1 MSPMKILL
9 IYPEFP
15 DTFWGYKH
23 TLKFIRK
30 KAAYPPLGLLT
41 LGAMLPQE
49 WPKRLID
56 LNVRKL
62 TEKDLSWADCAFISG
77 INVQRDS
84 ARQII
89 SLCKEA
95 GLRVVAGG
103 PIFTTEYK
111 HFDKVDHFVLN
122 EAELTLPPFLSEL
135 NNGCAKRV
143 YKTSDFADL
152 HETPPPLWELADLSQ
167 YASMTIQFSRGCP
180 FNCGFCNVTA
190 LFGHRA
196 RIKTTEQIINELE
209 SLYSLGWRGHIF
221 FADDNFI
228 GKKRYIKTQ
237 LLPALIEWRRS
248 KRRISFSTQ
257 VTIDLA
263 DDVPLMEMM
272 TLAGFNAVFIGIETP
287 DKKSL
292 AECNKK
298 PNENRDLVESV
309 KQIQRRGLEV
319 MGGFI
324 IGFDSDTPSIFQ
336 RQIDFIQ
343 QSAIVIAMVGLLQAP
358 PGTRLYSRM
367 KKEGRLL
374 GLLTA
379 NTDGTTNI
387 VTKMEPKTLREG
399 YRNILRNIYS
409 PEFYYRRVKMLSQD
423 YKAPKSKFS
432 IDFQQLMALLRS
444 VIRLGIYGNER
455 VQYWKLLSWMLLRRP
470 QFLPLA
476 IRLAIKGYHFRKVCE
491 SYTSD

>member
-56 LNVRKL
+56 INVRKL

-77 INVQRDS
+77 INVQRES

-152 HETPPPLWELADLSQ
+152 HETPSPLWELADLSQ

-298 PNENRDLVESV
+298 QNENRDLVESV

-409 PEFYYRRVKMLSQD
+409 PECYYRRVKMLCQD